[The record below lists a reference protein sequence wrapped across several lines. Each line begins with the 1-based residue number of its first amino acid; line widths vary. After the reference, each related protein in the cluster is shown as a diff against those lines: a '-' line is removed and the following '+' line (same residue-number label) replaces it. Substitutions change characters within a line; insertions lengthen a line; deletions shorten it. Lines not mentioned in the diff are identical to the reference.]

1 MADTTHLS
9 DFSWDPLQYNRFSDE
24 RGRPFADLLARV
36 VLDRPPE
43 LVVDLGCGSGELTAG
58 LLSRWPSASVIGV
71 DSSAEMVASAERL
84 RGGLPSADAA
94 RLRFVEADLSTWTPP
109 APVDVMTSNAA
120 LQWVPGHL
128 DLLPALMS
136 RLAPGGRLAV
146 QVPGNH
152 DAPAHALLRDLRR
165 TPRWSPL
172 VGPDVAPGLDRRLA
186 VAEPAEYLAALAG
199 GGFAADVWETTYLH
213 LLTGEDA
220 VLQWMRGTGARPT
233 LAALPDDATRAA
245 FEADY
250 AELLRTAY
258 PRQPFGT
265 VLPFRRL
272 FMVAGR

>member
-1 MADTTHLS
+1 MTDVT

-24 RGRPFADLLARV
+24 RGCPFADLLARV
-36 VLDRPPE
+36 ALDRPAG

-58 LLSRWPSASVIGV
+58 LLTRWPSASVIGV
-71 DSSAEMVASAERL
+71 DSSAEMIASAERL
-84 RGGLPSADAA
+84 RRSMPPADAA
-94 RLRFVEADLSTWTPP
+94 RLRFIEADLSSWTPP
-109 APVDVMTSNAA
+109 GPVDVITSNAA

-128 DLLPALMS
+128 ELLPTLMD

-152 DAPAHALLRDLRR
+152 DAPAHALLRELRR
-165 TPRWSPL
+165 TPRWSRL
-172 VGPDVAPGLDRRLA
+172 VGPNVAPGLDRRLA
-186 VAEPAEYLAALAG
+186 VAEPADYLATLARA
-199 GGFAADVWETTYLH
+199 GFAADVWETTYLH

-250 AELLRTAY
+250 AALLRDAY
-258 PRQPFGT
+258 PPQPFGT
-265 VLPFRRL
+265 VMPFRRL
-272 FMVAGR
+272 FLVGSTR

>member
-1 MADTTHLS
+1 MADVAE
-9 DFSWDPLQYNRFSDE
+9 FSWDPVQYNRFSDE

-36 VLDRPPE
+36 ALDRPAG

-58 LLSRWPSASVIGV
+58 LLTRWPSASVIGV
-71 DSSAEMVASAERL
+71 DSSAEMIAAADRL
-84 RGGLPSADAA
+84 RAGLPPADAA
-94 RLRFVEADLSTWTPP
+94 RLRFIEADLSSWTPP
-109 APVDVMTSNAA
+109 GPVDVITSNAA

-128 DLLPALMS
+128 DLLPTLMG

-152 DAPAHALLRDLRR
+152 DAPAHALLRELRR

-186 VAEPAEYLAALAG
+186 VAEPADYLATLARA
-199 GGFAADVWETTYLH
+199 GFAADVWETTYLH

-250 AELLRTAY
+250 AALLRDAY
-258 PRQPFGT
+258 PPQPFGT
-265 VLPFRRL
+265 VMPFRRL
-272 FMVAGR
+272 FLVGSTR

>member
-1 MADTTHLS
+1 MADVAE
-9 DFSWDPLQYNRFSDE
+9 FSWDPVQYNRFSDE

-36 VLDRPPE
+36 ALDRPAG

-58 LLSRWPSASVIGV
+58 LLTRWPSASVIGV
-71 DSSAEMVASAERL
+71 DSSAEMIAAADRL
-84 RGGLPSADAA
+84 RAGLPPADAA
-94 RLRFVEADLSTWTPP
+94 RLRFIEADLSSWTPP
-109 APVDVMTSNAA
+109 GPVDVITSNAA

-128 DLLPALMS
+128 ELLPTLMG

-152 DAPAHALLRDLRR
+152 DAPAHALLRELRR

-172 VGPDVAPGLDRRLA
+172 VGPDAAPGLDRRLA
-186 VAEPAEYLAALAG
+186 VAEPADYLATLARA
-199 GGFAADVWETTYLH
+199 GFAADVWETTYLH

-233 LAALPDDATRAA
+233 LAALPDDPTRAA

-250 AELLRTAY
+250 AALLRDAY
-258 PRQPFGT
+258 PPQPFGT
-265 VLPFRRL
+265 VMPFRRL
-272 FMVAGR
+272 FLVGSTR